1 MATEHAALMP
11 GAVADDASATA
22 RAEPPAAGPTA
33 AADTGALLR
42 DRAAAMFSY
51 NPTSLA
57 GHALG
62 AVVVELVFAGA
73 APVELRLGWGT
84 AFALLWLARVAL
96 AWRIARQPAAD
107 AATLHS
113 RLRWWIVSMLAM
125 AALWG
130 AAGWSFY
137 PHGSALQ
144 QIALILVAYTFCVAC
159 VPILAPQFGLYL
171 TFVALVYLPVI
182 ARVGL
187 NNGSLGIQTA
197 IVMAVAMAM
206 TIVLGRNY
214 RNAFDRVSLL
224 QRRTEALM
232 VQLRAEKADAD
243 DARREAEV
251 ANRAKTQFF
260 AAASH
265 DLRQPLHAM
274 SLFAEAL
281 RQRSHDA
288 EVIQLVNSI
297 NASVDALEGLFSELL
312 DITRIDTG
320 GVEVRPAHFH
330 VGAIFRKL
338 RLHFE
343 PTAFEKGL
351 ALRFRGERHHGFADP
366 LLVERILRNL
376 VSNAIRYTEDGS
388 VLVACRRRADRLHL
402 QVWDTGP
409 GIAAADR
416 ERIFEEFCQLPG
428 DAARAPDQKKGLGL
442 GLAIVRRLAGLMGE
456 PLTLQSTVGRGS
468 VFTLEVPVGAAMPAP
483 APNVP
488 AKAPAGL
495 TLAGRL
501 IVIIEDE
508 PAVRAGLE
516 VLLEGWGAAVAGFDT
531 IAAAM
536 QWAAA
541 RDPRAAGPDLLIVDY
556 RLEGGHTGTEAIAT
570 LRQVFGRALPAI
582 MVTGSTMTSH
592 DAEAERNDFHLL
604 IKPVAPNKLRAM
616 IGFKL
621 GLRKP

>member
-1 MATEHAALMP
+1 MLAEAPFTVRAGQSAPPKADSMVATD
-11 GAVADDASATA
+11 AD
-22 RAEPPAAGPTA
+22 
-33 AADTGALLR
+33 ALLR

-51 NPTSLA
+51 NPTSLG

-62 AVVVELVFAGA
+62 AIVIELVFADVAPA
-73 APVELRLGWGT
+73 ALRLAWG
-84 AFALLWLARVAL
+84 ASFALLWLLRVAL
-96 AWRIARQPAAD
+96 AWRIARRPVVETAV
-107 AATLHS
+107 LRS
-113 RLRWWIVSMLAM
+113 RLRLWIISMLLM

-130 AAGWSFY
+130 VAAWSFY
-137 PHGSALQ
+137 PYGSALH

-171 TFVALVYLPVI
+171 SFVALIYVPVI
-182 ARVGL
+182 ARVAL
-187 NNGSLGIQTA
+187 NNGSLGMQTA
-197 IVMAVAMAM
+197 AVMVAAMAM
-206 TIVLGRNY
+206 TIILGRNY
-214 RNAFDRVSLL
+214 RNAFNRVSLL

-232 VQLRAEKADAD
+232 MQLRAEKAAAD
-243 DARREAEV
+243 EARQQAEV

-281 RQRSHDA
+281 RQRSHED

-320 GVEVRPAHFH
+320 GVEVHPANFH

-351 ALRFRGERHHGFADP
+351 ALHFRGERQHGFADP

-388 VLVACRRRADRLHL
+388 VLVSCRRRGDRLRL

-409 GIAAADR
+409 GIAAADQR
-416 ERIFEEFCQLPG
+416 RIFEEFYQLPG
-428 DAARAPDQKKGLGL
+428 DAARAPQQQKGLGL
-442 GLAIVRRLAGLMGE
+442 GLAIVKRLAGLMGE
-456 PLTLQSTVGRGS
+456 PLALQSTPGRGS
-468 VFTLEVPVGAAMPAP
+468 VFTLEVPVGEALPAAAQ
-483 APNVP
+483 ASP
-488 AKAPAGL
+488 AKAPLGL
-495 TLAGRL
+495 TLDGKL
-501 IVIIEDE
+501 IVIVEDE

-516 VLLEGWGAAVAGFDT
+516 VLLKGWGAEIASFDAIVT
-531 IAAAM
+531 AA
-536 QWAAA
+536 QWAASC
-541 RDPRAAGPDLLIVDY
+541 DPLVVKPDLLIVDY
-556 RLEGGHTGTEAIAT
+556 RLEGAHTGTEAIQA
-570 LRQVFGRALPAI
+570 LRHVFGRGLPAI
-582 MVTGSTMTSH
+582 MVTGSTMTGH
-592 DAEAERNDFHLL
+592 DAEAELHDFHLL

-621 GLRKP
+621 GLRNARVPG